1 MAVLKKAWECAESQ
15 DTSVVAHIMQ
25 IREQL
30 QEMADLIYQ
39 NMVKAQAEQKRWYDR
54 NARSRKFEP
63 GDQVLVLL
71 PTSTSKLLNINFLV
85 DDTGQTSVE
94 SELLDEEILLGI
106 VTTMATLKLGSN
118 YQSCS
123 KVTCGSY

>member
-1 MAVLKKAWECAESQ
+1 
-15 DTSVVAHIMQ
+15 MQ

-54 NARSRKFEP
+54 KNARSRKFEP

-71 PTSTSKLLNINFLV
+71 PTSTSKLLNTNFLV
-85 DDTGQTSVE
+85 DETGQTSVE

-118 YQSCS
+118 YHSCS
-123 KVTCGSY
+123 KVTCRSY